1 MYNKIKTLSFYYTSH
16 AIIYHILYLIGL
28 TPSTRYIAYV
38 VLIVSQI
45 LNYIYPKYIS
55 VTTKNKKKYLLIDF
69 CAHILPGL
77 ILFYYNHNKIPLI
90 DLTTVSILLVSLIIY
105 FWYIYIYSNKSITD
119 IYINK
124 NPFKVFEI

>member
-1 MYNKIKTLSFYYTSH
+1 MYDIINTLSLYYTTH
-16 AIIYHILYLIGL
+16 ALLYHVLYFIGL
-28 TPSTRYIAYV
+28 IPSTQYIAYL

-55 VTTKNKKKYLLIDF
+55 VTTKNKKKYLCFDF
-69 CAHILPGL
+69 CAHIIPAL

-90 DLTTVSILLVSLIIY
+90 DLTNVSILLVSLITY

-119 IYINK
+119 IYIK
-124 NPFKVFEI
+124 NIYKIFNE